1 MNEKTRKLVATAILS
16 GIAVVMSFPFV
27 GTLALPLMPAAAS
40 IAFLPVMVAAIMLGF
55 WPGVAVAIV
64 AGAASLIRAFI
75 IPTMM
80 APFFMNPLVSMIP
93 RILVAITVW
102 VVFNAMVKIAKDTKG
117 AKITVMA
124 GISGAI
130 GSIANT
136 FFVLGSV
143 YLFYAAPLASDGG
156 TLMSPS
162 LSFQTDAFGLVGF
175 TLFGVATTNGLAELI
190 INTILVAVL
199 VTALT
204 KARFGRIF
212 RSE

>member
-40 IAFLPVMVAAIMLGF
+40 IAFLPVMVAAIMLGL
-55 WPGVAVAIV
+55 WQGVTVGVV
-64 AGAASLIRAFI
+64 AGSASLIRAFI
-75 IPTMM
+75 LPSPF
-80 APFFMNPLVSMIP
+80 APFFINPLVSVLP
-93 RILVAITVW
+93 RILVAV
-102 VVFNAMVKIAKDTKG
+102 VVFLVFNAMVKVAKDVKG
-117 AKITVMA
+117 AKITVFA

-136 FFVLGSV
+136 VLVLGSI
-143 YLFYAAPLASDGG
+143 YLYYAAPIASDGG
-156 TLMSPS
+156 SLMSPS
-162 LSFQTDAFGLVGF
+162 LSVRVVLAGTASTFLLGI
-175 TLFGVATTNGLAELI
+175 ATTNGLAELI

-212 RSE
+212 RSG